1 MAIQSAV
8 KLDGDAPLANAYVRV
23 HDVMLKKDRSS
34 SATNKHYMTYGVSVY
49 VNASAA
55 NADPDS
61 QSPLFV
67 RRLDR
72 FKITEVDPAANLSA
86 LAYNNLKTKIVTL
99 NWEANTGAIEDV

>member
-8 KLDGDAPLANAYVRV
+8 KLVGDAPLANAYVRV
-23 HDVMLKKDRSS
+23 HDVMLKKDRNS
-34 SATNKHYMTYGVSVY
+34 SANAKHYLTYGVSVY

-86 LAYNNLKTKIVTL
+86 LAYTNLKTKIVAL
-99 NWEANTGAIEDV
+99 NWEANTNAIEDV

>member
-61 QSPLFV
+61 QSP
-67 RRLDR
+67 
-72 FKITEVDPAANLSA
+72 
-86 LAYNNLKTKIVTL
+86 
-99 NWEANTGAIEDV
+99 